1 MKLTI
6 YDVPTSITLFFSHQH
21 CFYNSNRVGIKNKNK
36 NTMNRRTCL
45 THTVVVGRVVQN
57 TDLGIDLEN
66 PFALAM
72 IVVID
77 FEEEVAN
84 QWGEE
89 WLWFGRR
96 RERDRGG

>member
-1 MKLTI
+1 MNELQ
-6 YDVPTSITLFFSHQH
+6 PRTLYSPL
-21 CFYNSNRVGIKNKNK
+21 
-36 NTMNRRTCL
+36 RRA
-45 THTVVVGRVVQN
+45 
-57 TDLGIDLEN
+57 I
-66 PFALAM
+66 